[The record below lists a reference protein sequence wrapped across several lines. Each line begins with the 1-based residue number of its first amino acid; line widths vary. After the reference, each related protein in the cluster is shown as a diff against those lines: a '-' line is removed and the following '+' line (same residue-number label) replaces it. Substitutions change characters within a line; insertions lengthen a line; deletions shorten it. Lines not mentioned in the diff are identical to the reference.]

1 MKTTI
6 IKWNKSMAERCL
18 LRCLGNYTK
27 KANLSKRAKCHKAV
41 ETAAASAAA
50 ASAAAAPAAAAPA
63 KAAPAKAAP
72 AKASPESKV
81 FISIVKGEWDD
92 FEYALNSVLKKINK

>member
-50 ASAAAAPAAAAPA
+50 APAA
-63 KAAPAKAAP
+63 AAP